1 MIENEPLRLRF
12 RSTMRCSRRTE
23 VGETIAPATV
33 NDVVAGCCCLKAQGG
48 MSCRNEN
55 VTRHTRPLG
64 IYLLSCLATMAAA
77 SSDAD
82 DGSSKEKVFTATTAA
97 GMFLLSHLAATKMC
111 AAERALEKLK
121 VLNFDPVL
129 FLPSSTSLGDGKRS
143 IDSSGSFFDY
153 MDKDGD
159 GAIEPEEIAMFL
171 LNKIGG
177 EEFDTQSEVDDE
189 VGTIMARLDHN
200 HNNELEMSDMLIY
213 WNQLENL
220 LTAEEVAEWIVYS
233 VQLPSSIGSLFL
245 ENGITGYDFLEI
257 VENKGQV
264 LIDELG
270 ITKESFRN
278 KIVRRMQSRMLGIGS
293 SPETPPNFTYKL
305 ESCNA
310 VTLSWERSTARV
322 FPIHSYRIQR
332 RGIHLIGSA
341 GSSVESS
348 SMSISVGFDLSFTNS
363 NTDWKAVYIGG
374 DTEYVDTVLETGH
387 NYMYRIQA
395 WNSVGKSGWGTVDL
409 APALKRRRCS
419 TKPSPQKF
427 APPNTVRGIPA
438 HADIHYQSEWT
449 STPKRVAWGVVALIQ
464 FVYHTGRFFFML
476 IAILAGVMRFR
487 RATATSSTSA
497 QLVLPIPW
505 LWKGMNRISIK
516 MFGQEFIPRS
526 MLGDQ
531 EALKRQEQ
539 LHDEKI
545 MATGL
550 RGYDRVRAGS
560 TVNDDNE
567 NNGSLA
573 DKRIAFRRKSLSTG
587 DLRSTLSPPK
597 PKEVLLRSE
606 GMSPSKFAWLSPLGK
621 SRPNNLA
628 SISEVSL
635 ASASLDESESAV
647 AMARSVVSKSS
658 TNLESLDNSNLDNGR
673 VCSECMKK
681 FQIGKRYK
689 HHCAQCMA
697 TFCHK
702 HGRTNHSNFTSCK
715 IPGDCICNSC
725 LALPS
730 N

>member
-1 MIENEPLRLRF
+1 MQQADGGRGNNRTGHCEQ
-12 RSTMRCSRRTE
+12 RC
-23 VGETIAPATV
+23 GC
-33 NDVVAGCCCLKAQGG
+33 CCCLKAQGG

-55 VTRHTRPLG
+55 VNRHTRPLR
-64 IYLLSCLATMAAA
+64 ILFLLSGLATMAAA

-121 VLNFDPVL
+121 VLNYDPVL

-171 LNKIGG
+171 QNKIGG

-245 ENGITGYDFLEI
+245 ENGITGYDFLDI

-332 RGIHLIGSA
+332 RGIHLIGSV
-341 GSSVESS
+341 GFSVESS
-348 SMSISVGFDLSFTNS
+348 SMSNSVGFDLSFTNS
-363 NTDWKAVYIGG
+363 NTDWKTVYIGG
-374 DTEYVDTVLETGH
+374 DTEYVDTILETGH

-395 WNSVGKSGWGTVDL
+395 WNSVGKSGWGIVDL
-409 APALKRRRCS
+409 APALKRKRCS
-419 TKPSPQKF
+419 TKPSPPKF
-427 APPNTVRGIPA
+427 APPNTDRGIPA
-438 HADIHYQSEWT
+438 HADIRYQLEWT
-449 STPKRVAWGVVALIQ
+449 STPKQVAWGVIAFIQ

-516 MFGQEFIPRS
+516 LVGQEFIPRS

-550 RGYDRVRAGS
+550 RGYDRVRASS

-573 DKRIAFRRKSLSTG
+573 DKRSAFRKKSLSTG

-606 GMSPSKFAWLSPLGK
+606 GMSQSKFAWLSPLGK

>member
-1 MIENEPLRLRF
+1 
-12 RSTMRCSRRTE
+12 MRQAE
-23 VGETIAPATV
+23 E
-33 NDVVAGCCCLKAQGG
+33 D
-48 MSCRNEN
+48 
-55 VTRHTRPLG
+55 TRPLR
-64 IYLLSCLATMAAA
+64 IFLLSGLATMAA
-77 SSDAD
+77 SSTDAD

-111 AAERALEKLK
+111 ALEQLK
-121 VLNFDPVL
+121 VLNYDPVL
-129 FLPSSTSLGDGKRS
+129 FLPSSISLGDVKHS

-171 LNKIGG
+171 QNKIGG

-293 SPETPPNFTYKL
+293 SPEVPPNFTYKL

-310 VTLSWERSTARV
+310 VTLSWDRSTARV
-322 FPIHSYRIQR
+322 FPIHSYRIKR

-341 GSSVESS
+341 GSTIESS
-348 SMSISVGFDLSFTNS
+348 SMSISVGFDSSITNS
-363 NTDWKAVYIGG
+363 NTDWKTVYIGG
-374 DTEYVDTVLETGH
+374 DTEYVDTLLETGH

-395 WNSVGKSGWGTVDL
+395 WNSVGKSDWGTVDL
-409 APALKRRRCS
+409 APALKWKSC
-419 TKPSPQKF
+419 PKF
-427 APPNTVRGIPA
+427 APQNTDRRIPA
-438 HADIHYQSEWT
+438 HADIRYQSEWT
-449 STPKRVAWGVVALIQ
+449 STPKQVAWGVIAFIQ

-516 MFGQEFIPRS
+516 LVGQEFIPRS

-550 RGYDRVRAGS
+550 RGYDRVRASS

-597 PKEVLLRSE
+597 PKEVLL
-606 GMSPSKFAWLSPLGK
+606 PSKFAWLSPLGK
-621 SRPNNLA
+621 SRLA

-689 HHCAQCMA
+689 HHCSQCMA

-702 HGRTNHSNFTSCK
+702 HGCTTHSNFTSCK
-715 IPGDCICNSC
+715 IPGNCICNSC
-725 LALPS
+725 LSQSS
-730 N
+730 NQ